1 MGSHIKMQ
9 HFRIVKI
16 LINTGALLIK
26 KKKKNIQVKIVYM
39 TDTNTELR

>member
-9 HFRIVKI
+9 HFPIVKI

-26 KKKKNIQVKIVYM
+26 KKKKNIQEKIVKIKNN
-39 TDTNTELR
+39 NTELR

>member
-1 MGSHIKMQ
+1 
-9 HFRIVKI
+9 
-16 LINTGALLIK
+16 LLIK

>member
-1 MGSHIKMQ
+1 MQ
-9 HFRIVKI
+9 HFPIVKI

-26 KKKKNIQVKIVYM
+26 KKKNNIQVKIVYM